1 MNIKQGFKILEIRET
16 NSPEEIKR
24 AYRDLIAIWHPDR
37 YVHNPRLHQKAN
49 EKVKEL
55 NRAYHTVMSS
65 LDPGK
70 PEDIFKKGAAT
81 TPEYTGLQ
89 HTIQYQPK
97 SPRKR
102 TGPKWALLL
111 FVLVLGFLIAF
122 YGDVGHKIFNLIK
135 RLPEGKYTKYF
146 IRERA
151 PSSVRAPSPAEEIE
165 TVQRNQILQV
175 QQILKQRGYETGPV
189 DGVWGE
195 NTVTA
200 IRRFQADYWL
210 ELKLDDV
217 TDVLKALS
225 RQESIIKQQPDWPVI
240 STSNSFKSWIDN
252 QEITSPQTC
261 REIVATGSASQV
273 VSLIDWYKFDKI
285 NPKPLPFPPNGIIKK
300 SYYKGL
306 APLTIRARYDGRHYY
321 LKLIRLSDNS
331 EAFTAFLKSGYTL
344 SEHVPVGKYEI
355 KYAVGKNWYGPKWLF
370 GRGTYFSKMDR
381 VLEFKFQNNEIE
393 GYRLDLYLQPVIIST
408 GKKEYTFDF

>member
-1 MNIKQGFKILEIRET
+1 MDIKQGFKILEIRET
-16 NSPEEIKR
+16 NSPEEIKS

-65 LDPGK
+65 LTPGK

-81 TPEYTGLQ
+81 TPEHTGLQ

-97 SPRKR
+97 FPRKR
-102 TGPKWALLL
+102 TRRNWALLL
-111 FVLVLGFLIAF
+111 SVLGIGALIAI
-122 YGDVGHKIFNLIK
+122 YGDAGHKIFDLIK

-146 IRERA
+146 TRQ
-151 PSSVRAPSPAEEIE
+151 RAPSPAEEVAP
-165 TVQRNQILQV
+165 VQRNRILQV
-175 QQILKQRGYETGPV
+175 QRILKQRGYETGPV
-189 DGVWGE
+189 DGVMGE
-195 NTVTA
+195 NTVA
-200 IRRFQADYWL
+200 ALRRFQADYWL

-217 TDVLKALS
+217 THVLKALS
-225 RQESIIKQQPDWPVI
+225 RQEAIINQQPDWPVI

-252 QEITSPQTC
+252 QAITSPQTC
-261 REIVATGSASQV
+261 RDIVATGSASQV
-273 VSLIDWYKFDKI
+273 ASLIDWYKFDRIK
-285 NPKPLPFPPNGIIKK
+285 PDPLPFPPNGIIKK
-300 SYYKGL
+300 SYHKGL

-355 KYAVGKNWYGPKWLF
+355 KYAVGENWYGPKWLF
-370 GRGTYFSKMDR
+370 GNQTYFSKMDR

-393 GYRLDLYLQPVIIST
+393 GYRLDLYLQPVIISS
-408 GKKEYTFDF
+408 GKKEYAFDF